1 MAAENYNPE
10 KNTGEYPV
18 VKYKTHFLLFSVC
31 LLFIPVSL
39 SAGQSIHEQLTVRY
53 AKGFQVEYRDAVT
66 LVTVTN
72 PWPGAKT
79 RFSYLLKKRGTV
91 TPPGYDDY
99 QVVEVPVKRLI
110 SLSTTHLAFLDELG
124 LVDRLV
130 GFSSPDRVYTP
141 SVRKAIAAGK
151 IKKVGLGPNLQIET
165 ILDLQPDLILT
176 YGSGTFRDAHP
187 KLLEAGLKVA
197 INGEYME
204 SHPLGRAEWLKFV
217 AVFFD
222 KGKEAEH
229 IFAAMEARYLKLA
242 SLTKDIN
249 YRPPALT
256 NTPFSGRWY
265 VARGKSYAARFLADA
280 GADYIWKDLPGTGSM
295 PMDIEMVY
303 ERGAEADFWINTG
316 IWTTLAQAVQSAPRM
331 ATFKAIREKR
341 LYNRNRRVN
350 DSAANDYWES
360 GMVQPDVILADLI
373 RIFHPELLPNH
384 ELYYYQRLP

>member
-1 MAAENYNPE
+1 MVRYN
-10 KNTGEYPV
+10 TLFLRLLLLSV
-18 VKYKTHFLLFSVC
+18 FLL
-31 LLFIPVSL
+31 LIPVSP
-39 SAGQSIHEQLTVRY
+39 SAGQNIPGQITVHY
-53 AKGFQVEYRDAVT
+53 ARGFQVEYRDGVT
-66 LVTVTN
+66 LVSVTN

-79 RFSYLLKKRGTV
+79 GFRYLLKKRGAV
-91 TPPGYDDY
+91 TPPGYDDC
-99 QVVEVPVKRLI
+99 QVVEIPVKRLI
-110 SLSTTHLAFLDELG
+110 SLSTTHLAFLDALG

-204 SHPLGRAEWLKFV
+204 SHPLGRAEWLKFI
-217 AVFFD
+217 ALFFD
-222 KGKEAEH
+222 RGKEAEH

-242 SLTKDIN
+242 SLTKNIN
-249 YRPPALT
+249 YRPPVLT
-256 NTPFSGRWY
+256 NTPFSGRWN
-265 VARGKSYAARFLADA
+265 VARGESFAARFLADA

-303 ERGAEADFWINTG
+303 ERGAAADFWVNTG
-316 IWTTLAQAVQSAPRM
+316 IWATLAQAVQSAPRM
-331 ATFKAIREKR
+331 ATFKTIKEKR

-350 DSAANDYWES
+350 DSGANDYWES
-360 GMVQPDVILADLI
+360 GMIQPDVILADLI
-373 RIFHPELLPNH
+373 HIFHPELLPNH
-384 ELYYYQRLP
+384 ELFYYQRLP

>member
-1 MAAENYNPE
+1 MN
-10 KNTGEYPV
+10 
-18 VKYKTHFLLFSVC
+18 
-31 LLFIPVSL
+31 PVSPW
-39 SAGQSIHEQLTVRY
+39 AGQNFPGQITVRY
-53 AKGFQVEYRDAVT
+53 AKGFQVEYRDAAT
-66 LVTVTN
+66 LLTVTS
-72 PWPGAKT
+72 PWPGATT
-79 RFSYLLKKRGTV
+79 RFCYLLKKRGAV
-91 TPPGYDDY
+91 TPTGYDDC
-99 QVVEVPVKRLI
+99 QVVEIPVKRLV

-130 GFSSPDRVYTP
+130 GFSSPERVYTP

-176 YGSGTFRDAHP
+176 YGTGTFRDAHP

-197 INGEYME
+197 INGEDME
-204 SHPLGRAEWLKFV
+204 SHPLGRAEWLKFG
-217 AVFFD
+217 ALFFD
-222 KGKEAEH
+222 RGKEASH

-242 SLTKDIN
+242 SLTKNIN
-249 YRPPALT
+249 HRPRALT
-256 NTPFSGRWY
+256 NTPFSGRWN
-265 VARGKSYAARFLADA
+265 VARGESFAARLLADA

-303 ERGAEADFWINTG
+303 ERGAGADFWVNTG
-316 IWTTLAQAVQSAPRM
+316 IWTTLAQAASSAPRM
-331 ATFKAIREKR
+331 ATFKAVKEKR

-350 DSAANDYWES
+350 DSGANDYWES

-384 ELYYYQRLP
+384 ELYYYQKLP